1 MGVPDVTVTDSL
13 FAEPTACVLHALF
26 VEGLS
31 FAGEVAIRD
40 GLESGLVD

>member
-1 MGVPDVTVTDSL
+1 MGVPDVTVTNSL

-26 VEGLS
+26 VDGLS

-40 GLESGLVD
+40 RPESGLVD